1 MARELG
7 HLGIDIAALSETR
20 LSDEG
25 QLEEIGGGYTF
36 FWKGLPAGERRDYGI
51 GFAIKTSLTRQLVEL
66 PVGISERLMTLRLH
80 LQQQR
85 YATIISAYAPTLVAD
100 EADKA
105 AFYSLLDETLQRIPA
120 TDKIILLGD
129 FNARV
134 GRDHTL
140 WNGAIGRHG
149 IGSCNANGESLLNL
163 CNSHDLVITNTVFQ
177 QSNCYRTS
185 WRHPRSKH

>member
-1 MARELG
+1 M
-7 HLGIDIAALSETR
+7 
-20 LSDEG
+20 
-25 QLEEIGGGYTF
+25 F
-36 FWKGLPAGERRDYGI
+36 FWKGLPAGEWRDYGI
-51 GFAIKTSLTRQLVEL
+51 SLAIRTSLMRQLVEL

-100 EADKA
+100 EADKT
-105 AFYSLLDETLQRIPA
+105 AFYLLLDETLQRIPA

-129 FNARV
+129 FNSRI

-149 IGSCNANGESLLNL
+149 IGSCNADGESLLNL

-177 QSNCYRTS
+177 QSNRYKTS

>member
-1 MARELG
+1 VARELG
-7 HLGIDIAALSETR
+7 HLGIDIAALSETI

-36 FWKGLPAGERRDYGI
+36 FWKGFPAGERHDYGI
-51 GFAIKTSLTRQLVEL
+51 GFAIKTSLMRQLVEL
-66 PVGISERLMTLRLH
+66 PVGISEQLMTLRLH

-100 EADKA
+100 EVDKA
-105 AFYSLLDETLQRIPA
+105 AYYSLLDKTLQRIPA

-134 GRDHTL
+134 GQDHTL
-140 WNGAIGRHG
+140 WNGTIGRHG
-149 IGSCNANGESLLNL
+149 IGSCKPM
-163 CNSHDLVITNTVFQ
+163 Q
-177 QSNCYRTS
+177 Q
-185 WRHPRSKH
+185 P

>member
-1 MARELG
+1 VACELG
-7 HLGIDIAALSETR
+7 HLGIDIAVLSETR

-36 FWKGLPAGERRDYGI
+36 FWKGLPANERHDYGI
-51 GFAIKTSLTRQLVEL
+51 GLDIKTSLTRQLVEQ
-66 PVGISERLMTLRLH
+66 PVGISERLMTLHLH
-80 LQQQR
+80 LQQQC
-85 YATIISAYAPTLVAD
+85 YATIISAYASTLVAD

-105 AFYSLLDETLQRIPA
+105 AFYSLLDETLQRTPA
-120 TDKIILLGD
+120 TDKVILLGD

-163 CNSHDLVITNTVFQ
+163 CNSHDLVITN
-177 QSNCYRTS
+177 SL
-185 WRHPRSKH
+185 PAE